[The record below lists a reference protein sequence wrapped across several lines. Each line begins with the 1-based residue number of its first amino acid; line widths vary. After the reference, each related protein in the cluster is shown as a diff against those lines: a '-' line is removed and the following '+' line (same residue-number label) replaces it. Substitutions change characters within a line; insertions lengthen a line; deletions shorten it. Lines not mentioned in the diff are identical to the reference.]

1 MSVSLWW
8 WVSSGLCVG
17 FVLVGVVE
25 SDFSRAMCRSSE
37 LDRVRV
43 CVPSSLLCV
52 VWRFL
57 YIKTRRYT
65 HCTEDT
71 GRLTAFSPP

>member
-17 FVLVGVVE
+17 FVRVGVVE

-43 CVPSSLLCV
+43 CVLSFVCGVAISV
-52 VWRFL
+52 
-57 YIKTRRYT
+57 
-65 HCTEDT
+65 
-71 GRLTAFSPP
+71 